1 MNHETISTK
10 RPLPRMRL
18 IKECVAEIKALD
30 PGTAVTEYYIR
41 GLVKTGKIPVAM
53 AGNKALINLD
63 GLLNYLAN
71 PETVAEPSGTIRRV
85 SER

>member
-1 MNHETISTK
+1 MPVI
-10 RPLPRMRL
+10 PIPRMRL
-18 IKECVAEIKALD
+18 IKECVAELKALD

-63 GLLNYLAN
+63 SLLNYLAN
-71 PETVAEPSGTIRRV
+71 PVPIMESSGTIRRV